1 MRVKV
6 CGVTSLQQL
15 HAIDEAGADF
25 VGMIFYHKSPR
36 FALKSLQGPEVKKAK
51 LKSYKV
57 GVFVNA
63 TYEEVMKQID
73 QFGLDMVQLHG
84 NETPYQCEKIS
95 NYIQVIKAFRITEF
109 DHVEWKI
116 KDFYADSD
124 LFLFD
129 SGITAEGEGAYGG
142 TGRKF
147 NWSRLK
153 GLQIGK
159 PYFLSGGISPTD
171 TDALQLFKQD
181 IVAKDL
187 FAVDVNSKFE
197 IEPGIKNIELVANF
211 IKNVKQ

>member
-6 CGVTSLQQL
+6 CGITSLPQL

-36 FALKSLQGPEVKKAK
+36 FALKTLKGTDVKKAK

-63 TYEEVMKQID
+63 QYDEVMNQID

-116 KDFYADSD
+116 KDFYNDSD

-153 GLQIGK
+153 GMQIGK
-159 PYFLSGGISPTD
+159 PYFLSGGISPD
-171 TDALQLFKQD
+171 DAEALQVFKQD

-187 FAVDVNSKFE
+187 FAIDINSKFE
-197 IEPGIKNIELVANF
+197 TEPGIKNIPLVESF